1 MEASTCIEAEAFAL
15 RVTDDSME
23 PEFAQGCIII
33 VDPTGPATHGA
44 FVLAEVADEFVF
56 RQLSV
61 NGSSLQLIALNAD
74 YPSVCI
80 YSITSSVKGV
90 VTQRAGKR
98 RRYHKR
104 YT

>member
-44 FVLAEVADEFVF
+44 YVLAEVAGEFIF
-56 RQLSV
+56 RQLSSK
-61 NGSSLQLIALNAD
+61 GSSLQLVALNSN
-74 YPSVCI
+74 YPSVSI
-80 YSITSSVKGV
+80 NSITSVKGV